1 MILNGQHTQRIGENK
16 SATDSFIWIAKKK
29 EIQSIQI
36 SNKALT
42 HSMDI
47 WARERTQHTRYRWV
61 DSQNKQM
68 KLNRE
73 WNGRCAKRAKKMCV
87 CVCVAMQKR
96 EKREYETQFIR
107 NTFWLVNKM
116 HERDRSIPMKTDK
129 RKKETKC
136 TVLYYWKDLNAT
148 AERKKKSF
156 GRSK

>member
-1 MILNGQHTQRIGENK
+1 MILNGQHTQRIGGNK

-29 EIQSIQI
+29 EIQSIQT

-73 WNGRCAKRAKKMCV
+73 WNGRCAKRAKKIV
-87 CVCVAMQKR
+87 CVCGYAKKGKKR
-96 EKREYETQFIR
+96 IR
-107 NTFWLVNKM
+107 NTIHTKYILAGEQNAWK
-116 HERDRSIPMKTDK
+116 RSQWKQIKEKKRQNALFCITEKTSMQQQSE
-129 RKKETKC
+129 KKII
-136 TVLYYWKDLNAT
+136 W
-148 AERKKKSF
+148 
-156 GRSK
+156 